1 MALTKAMIVSN
12 PSKTN
17 RGSEYN
23 QLVRDLLSYY
33 GPPSKRPVANTSQT
47 VDVYFRTLIV
57 QVIEFE
63 WKDEFLK
70 WDPADYGDIDHIV
83 VDSSLIWKPDLNL
96 VENVSP
102 GFIQQNDQP
111 VYIYSDG
118 TAVWYVPTITTTSCR
133 VNVRYFPFDSQSC
146 TLTFSSWLYDSRGL
160 NLLFLN
166 DTGDSEFFEN
176 GVWSI
181 SVTAKAQD
189 RYYPCCIHPYRL
201 IVYTVHLHRHYQH
214 YLFNMVIPAGLLS
227 FLNVAVFLVPP
238 ESGEK
243 ISFAVANLLSAILFQ
258 QLVSEFM
265 PPLGSSIPLLGIYFM
280 FSVMAS
286 YFSLT
291 VAMVVLRVY
300 HTEES
305 YPMPRILRMSTGIAS
320 PPKNDSDRTTI
331 KQDVITNVADKSR
344 SCNGTETDLVVENG
358 RRSIEPNEWQR
369 LAHRIDRC
377 LCVVVSFC
385 TVAVDVYVV
394 AMYLVRV

>member
-1 MALTKAMIVSN
+1 MKLQTWGSCRLSA
-12 PSKTN
+12 N
-17 RGSEYN
+17 RGSYN
-23 QLVRDLLSYY
+23 QLLRDLLSDY

-47 VDVYFRTLIV
+47 VDVYFRTLLV
-57 QVIEFE
+57 QVLEFE
-63 WKDEFLK
+63 WTDEFLK
-70 WDPADYGDIDHIV
+70 WDPATYGDIDRIV
-83 VDSSLIWKPDLNL
+83 VDNSLIWKPDLSL

-102 GFIQQNDQP
+102 DFIQRDDQP
-111 VYIYSDG
+111 VDVFSDG
-118 TAVWYVPTITTTSCR
+118 TAIWYVPMITTTSCR

-166 DTGDSEFFEN
+166 DSGASEDLFFEN

-181 SVTAKAQD
+181 SVTVKTQD
-189 RYYPCCIHPYRL
+189 RYYPCCSHPYRL

-227 FLNVAVFLVPP
+227 FLNIAVFLVPP

-265 PPLGSSIPLLGIYFM
+265 PPLGSSIPLLGLYFM

-286 YFSLT
+286 YFSLI

-300 HTEES
+300 HAEES
-305 YPMPRILRMSTGIAS
+305 YPMPRILRMFTGIAS
-320 PPKNDSDRTTI
+320 SPKNDSDPTTI
-331 KQDVITNVADKSR
+331 KQDVVANVAVADKLC

-358 RRSIEPNEWQR
+358 SRSVEPNEWQR
-369 LAHRIDRC
+369 LAHRIDRSTPSSPAPSIET
-377 LCVVVSFC
+377 LSP
-385 TVAVDVYVV
+385 A
-394 AMYLVRV
+394 LGW